1 MTTNLQFDI
10 QRRIVS
16 HMTTKSWNTIP
27 HVSYLYEPDITDF
40 YNEYEKFNHTSVK
53 KISINT
59 IMLRTIVEGL
69 KSAPSLNATL
79 SYHSKKIKGTLTLHE
94 NINIS
99 LPWLLPDGKMITP
112 VIVHTENK
120 TLTGL
125 SSSISEMRKKISHT
139 NIDELLY
146 KAALQDTISE
156 LKKMHLGIIRR
167 ILAAQLGPQP
177 MKGLTGK
184 EKNKYY
190 NSPEM
195 HLSSRNLTRGTVT
208 ISNIGSIYKEQT
220 GCFALLEIIP
230 PQVFAVGLGAIQ
242 EKPGVYINDDGVKT
256 IGIRKTLPMC
266 LAFDHRAVDFS
277 TLIPF
282 LKTMDQIFQS
292 PYIIYTW

>member
-1 MTTNLQFDI
+1 MTKNIQFDI

-27 HVSYLYEPDITDF
+27 HVTYLYEPDITD
-40 YNEYEKFNHTSVK
+40 YYYEYEKFNQTSEK
-53 KISINT
+53 KISFNT

-69 KSAPSLNATL
+69 KNAPSLNATL
-79 SYHSKKIKGTLTLHE
+79 SYYPKKTEGKLTLHE

-112 VIVHTENK
+112 VIVNTEIK
-120 TLTGL
+120 TLSEL

-139 NIDELLY
+139 DINELLY

-167 ILAAQLGPQP
+167 ILANQLGPQR
-177 MKGLTGK
+177 MKGLSGK
-184 EKNKYY
+184 EKSKYY
-190 NSPEM
+190 NSSHM
-195 HLSSRNLTRGTVT
+195 HLSSRNLTSGTVT

-242 EKPGVYINDDGVKT
+242 EKPGVYVKDDGIKT

-277 TLIPF
+277 SLIPF
-282 LKTMDQIFQS
+282 LKTLDQIFQS
-292 PYIIYTW
+292 SDIIHTW

>member
-1 MTTNLQFDI
+1 MTTNIQFDM

-40 YNEYEKFNHTSVK
+40 YNAYENFNHISSK
-53 KISINT
+53 KISFNT
-59 IMLRTIVEGL
+59 IMLRTIVEGI
-69 KSAPSLNATL
+69 KKAPSLNATL
-79 SYHSKKIKGTLTLHE
+79 AYHPKKIQGILTLHE

-112 VIVHTENK
+112 VIVHTEDK
-120 TLTGL
+120 TLSSL
-125 SSSISEMRKKISHT
+125 SSSISEMKEKISHT
-139 NIDELLY
+139 NINELLY
-146 KAALQDTISE
+146 KAALQDTIAE
-156 LKKMHLGIIRR
+156 LKKMHVGILRR
-167 ILAAQLGPQP
+167 ILAAQLGPQRI
-177 MKGLTGK
+177 KGLSGK
-184 EKNKYY
+184 EKVKYY
-190 NSPEM
+190 NSAEM
-195 HLSSRNLTRGTVT
+195 HLSSKNLTSGTVT

-277 TLIPF
+277 SLLPF

-292 PYIIYTW
+292 PDIIHSW